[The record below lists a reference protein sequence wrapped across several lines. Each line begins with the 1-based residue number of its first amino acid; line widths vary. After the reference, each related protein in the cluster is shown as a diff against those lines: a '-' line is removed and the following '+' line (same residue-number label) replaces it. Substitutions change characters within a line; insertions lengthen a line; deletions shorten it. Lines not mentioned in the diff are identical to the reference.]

1 MVDAL
6 VSGASVAR
14 RVGSSPILGT
24 RFLRRTTK
32 VARLF
37 FVLCGQWDSHSLWR
51 LGRLVGGYIEFAGE
65 IVKISSAEDIERVLE
80 RIKATDKA

>member
-6 VSGASVAR
+6 VSGASAAR

-37 FVLCGQWDSHSLWR
+37 LYLVRTMGLALAVAARQTCRR
-51 LGRLVGGYIEFAGE
+51 LH
-65 IVKISSAEDIERVLE
+65 
-80 RIKATDKA
+80 

>member
-6 VSGASVAR
+6 VSGASAAR

-37 FVLCGQWDSHSLWR
+37 FVPCADKGTRTECGCSADLSAVTLSSP
-51 LGRLVGGYIEFAGE
+51 GRL
-65 IVKISSAEDIERVLE
+65 
-80 RIKATDKA
+80 